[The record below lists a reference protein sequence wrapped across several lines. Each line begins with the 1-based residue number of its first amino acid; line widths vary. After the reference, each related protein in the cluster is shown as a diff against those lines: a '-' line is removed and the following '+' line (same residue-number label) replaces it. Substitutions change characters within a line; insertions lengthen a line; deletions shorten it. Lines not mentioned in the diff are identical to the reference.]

1 MPTPLPSI
9 RRTDMPDHRSGHG
22 ATPPPMPPRMSRSQP
37 QLATAYAPG
46 AMFTWEGGKG
56 ACIAAPVE
64 GATIDFSARSTR
76 QDQIFDSMTEYC
88 QSWLARGMNI
98 SRTAPVYEVQLLDTC
113 FYNQMRQGVAGV
125 DIASDQFEFLRD
137 RKSTRLNSSH

>member
-76 QDQIFDSMTEYC
+76 QDQIFDSKIGRATCRERVC
-88 QSWLARGMNI
+88 QY
-98 SRTAPVYEVQLLDTC
+98 V
-113 FYNQMRQGVAGV
+113 
-125 DIASDQFEFLRD
+125 
-137 RKSTRLNSSH
+137 